1 MNVSETDA
9 LQAQREAYM
18 KHLGPLD
25 FTEAV
30 AMHLDNIVGRT
41 LQDAAT
47 ILTEL
52 ECSYRVVSR
61 DGVDDYIAP
70 KPKSLHRVNLHLEQG
85 VVKSFYTG

>member
-1 MNVSETDA
+1 
-9 LQAQREAYM
+9 M
-18 KHLGPLD
+18 KHLGPLE

-41 LQDAAT
+41 LQDAGA
-47 ILTEL
+47 ILSEL
-52 ECSYRVVSR
+52 DCSYRVVSR

-70 KPKSLHRVNLHLEQG
+70 KPKSVHRVNLHLVDG